1 VRRYPAIASLMA
13 ALLATVP
20 LFAADEDNAER
31 MRALRAEVKEVTVEL
46 KAARKEREIEVAA
59 LRETEQQISRH
70 TARLRQT
77 EQEIESVARRREE
90 LLKTLGPV
98 EKRLADQKLLLR
110 RQVLASYRMGRQ
122 QRLKLLLNQDDP
134 ARLSRILSYYDYLN
148 QARSGLIADI
158 QNSFRTLIETG
169 ERIRSDEARL
179 NSLRAEQQE
188 LLASVEEA
196 RDQRK
201 QALAEREKQIARTDK
216 RLATLREDVA
226 QLEELTRKLAEVAP
240 PPVPA
245 SIPFKSRKGKLP
257 WPVAGRMVE
266 RFGESRKGNVKLEGI
281 VIESREGENVRAVHS
296 GVVIFADWL
305 RGYGLMLI
313 VDHGDGYMTL
323 YGYNQSLLKKV
334 GDSVEAGEVVSLA
347 GVSGGRRNAA
357 VYFAIRKGSAP
368 VNPLSWCVRP
378 SGRNVG

>member
-1 VRRYPAIASLMA
+1 MRRYPAIASLMA

-357 VYFAIRKGSAP
+357 VYFAIRKGSSP
-368 VNPLSWCVRP
+368 VNPLSWCIRP

>member
-1 VRRYPAIASLMA
+1 MRSYPAIASLMA
-13 ALLATVP
+13 ALLASAP

-46 KAARKEREIEVAA
+46 KAAQKERETEVAA

-77 EQEIESVARRREE
+77 EQEIESVASRREE

-98 EKRLADQKLLLR
+98 EKRLASQKQLLR
-110 RQVLASYRMGRQ
+110 QQVLASYRMGRQ

-148 QARSGLIADI
+148 QARAGIIADI
-158 QNSFRTLIETG
+158 EDSYRTLIETG
-169 ERIRSDEARL
+169 KRIRADEARL
-179 NSLRAEQQE
+179 STLRDEQQE

-201 QALAEREKQIARTDK
+201 QALAEREKQIARADK

-257 WPVAGRMVE
+257 
-266 RFGESRKGNVKLEGI
+266 
-281 VIESREGENVRAVHS
+281 
-296 GVVIFADWL
+296 
-305 RGYGLMLI
+305 
-313 VDHGDGYMTL
+313 
-323 YGYNQSLLKKV
+323 
-334 GDSVEAGEVVSLA
+334 
-347 GVSGGRRNAA
+347 
-357 VYFAIRKGSAP
+357 
-368 VNPLSWCVRP
+368 
-378 SGRNVG
+378 